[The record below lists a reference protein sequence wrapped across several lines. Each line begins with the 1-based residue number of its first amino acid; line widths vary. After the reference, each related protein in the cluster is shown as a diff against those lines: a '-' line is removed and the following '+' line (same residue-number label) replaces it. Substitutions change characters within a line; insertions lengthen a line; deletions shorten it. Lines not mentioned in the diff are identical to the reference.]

1 MTYRARRATSG
12 THLFAMP
19 AVFALLLALGL
30 LLTGCDSAEAST
42 DGVATETVTL
52 ASAVTG
58 VASDAGASSDDLV
71 SASRSFEGRHLEPG
85 MLWTIAAEVHSR
97 LTPEQIERLEAKL
110 DERRTALEDRRA
122 ELGDRPRGPRG
133 GPGGGPGG
141 PGGPGGAAF
150 DRVLTDDLALSDA
163 QTDAIGAIRDAY
175 RAEFEVLRESDL
187 ADEDRRAQAQ
197 ALVEAMKA
205 EIGAVLTEAQ
215 IAALEAHRAER
226 EAERE
231 ERRAAEQAAMA
242 EALALTDAQQAD
254 FDAFRAEMEAQ
265 RGTVD
270 PKEVREALQAAIAEI
285 LDDTQEEI
293 VTVCAALRVH
303 LLQGGPGGRGPR
315 GPGGPGGRG

>member
-1 MTYRARRATSG
+1 
-12 THLFAMP
+12 MP

-30 LLTGCDSAEAST
+30 FLTGCDSADASTDGTT

-71 SASRSFEGRHLEPG
+71 AASRSFEGRHLEPG

-110 DERRTALEDRRA
+110 DERRAALEDRRA

-133 GPGGGPGG
+133 GPGGPGG
-141 PGGPGGAAF
+141 PGAF

-163 QTDAIGAIRDAY
+163 QTDAIAAIRAAY
-175 RAEFEVLRESDL
+175 RAEFEALRESDL
-187 ADEDRRAQAQ
+187 ADEDRREQAQ
-197 ALVEAMKA
+197 ALVTAMKA
-205 EIGAVLTEAQ
+205 EIDAVLTEAQ
-215 IAALEAHRAER
+215 VAALEAHRAER
-226 EAERE
+226 EAERD

-242 EALALTDAQQAD
+242 AALALTDAQQAD
-254 FDAFRAEMEAQ
+254 LDALRAEMEAQ

-270 PKEVREALQAAIAEI
+270 RKEAREAFQAALAEI

-293 VTVCAALRVH
+293 VTVHAALRVH